1 MMLSSPALPPS
12 RFDTWSALQRP
23 RPASA
28 NDAQL
33 LLLLSALDAGWRVE
47 EPVYLRSMMGERS
60 QKAYHLI
67 LHRPGHVV
75 NLVTVPQSREADAF
89 VQREGWQ
96 VLATGY

>member
-1 MMLSSPALPPS
+1 MMLSSPAYQPT
-12 RFDTWSALQRP
+12 RFDTWSTLQRP
-23 RPASA
+23 RTATA
-28 NDAQL
+28 NDPQL

-47 EPVYLRSMMGERS
+47 EPIYLRSMMGERS
-60 QKAYHLI
+60 RMAYHVI

-75 NLVTVPQSREADAF
+75 SLVTVPQSREADAF